1 MYNIANV
8 TNVIY
13 YDRNKGE
20 FHMDIQL
27 GMLIIAALYIGAIIA
42 IGGLGIYTL
51 ILAIKALKI
60 YIKNNSQF

>member
-1 MYNIANV
+1 
-8 TNVIY
+8 
-13 YDRNKGE
+13 
-20 FHMDIQL
+20 MDIQL
-27 GMLIIAALYIGAIIA
+27 GILIIAALYIGAIIA